1 MAIEDNGNRRNIGID
16 ELPTNHP
23 IYDIGIETMMR
34 MRPLIM
40 EARCLLWN
48 GPASYFEKSDFA
60 YGTIE
65 IMNMFVE
72 AQGITIVGGGH
83 TKRTIQSEGEG
94 RSSKS

>member
-1 MAIEDNGNRRNIGID
+1 MEIEKNIGID

-83 TKRTIQSEGEG
+83 TSALFNQRG